1 MTSLNLSINGPSIR
15 SSYES
20 VLNGPALSASS
31 PNDARW
37 ALFSVQAPL
46 INAFQQD
53 GGNKESVLKVDSTG
67 SGPLDDLIE
76 DFSEG
81 RIQFAFVRVLDPN
94 SALPKYVLVAWC
106 GGGVPERTKGYF
118 TSHLNAVSKIL
129 HGYHVQ
135 ITARSQDDL
144 EIDAIMK
151 KVADASGA
159 KYSSSSAATSRSAA
173 APPPPKKPIVFT
185 PTASSASSTSA
196 LVAAR
201 NRQAANVDDDGWGN
215 DAPPVTRTQLEKVA
229 SAYKPVKVNMAELTK
244 QRPEPAPRSANSAAP
259 ANNSDVIGGSYQPV
273 GKIDIAAI
281 RAAAKKPADD
291 RPTTV
296 KGAYEPIGKVDIAAI
311 RAKAHRKPDDDD
323 SSAAPPPAPA
333 PAHAPAPVSVSRA
346 SQGFN
351 DQSERITSL
360 PKPKVA
366 NKFGSS
372 ASTFTG
378 TKPIGGGSFDL
389 AGPTS
394 PKPVA
399 TVGAPGRSF
408 ADAAG
413 KTPAQLWAEK
423 KAAKEGGLSAAP
435 ITAQHTSPSTA
446 PLGAQKSGAA
456 GAGEGWKSTY
466 KGKSWATVQTSS
478 LGHGGVAENHTG
490 ASSEGAAHDERPTS
504 PEGGESGGG
513 ISALRD
519 RFKDTKPIVPGA
531 PSVPSVNTAH
541 NVPAIPTDRSAGYDD
556 TDDYGPPPP
565 VPVTSRPGVG
575 AAAGVAAGAVAG
587 VAAAGVIGGVQLPG
601 LPSRSAP
608 PPAPEEEEEEQQEE
622 EEERPESPVR
632 IAVPVARAP
641 SPEPEP
647 EPQYEPEPEPER
659 APSPPAPS
667 GGAASG
673 GPRAVIHYDYEK
685 AEDNEIDLVEGDFVT
700 NIDQVDDDWW
710 MGTNSRGE
718 TGLFPSNYVEIVGDD
733 EPEAEAPPAPA
744 AAAHAPPPPPPAAEP
759 EQEEAGGDGP
769 WALAQYDYEA
779 GEDNELSFP
788 EGAKITGVEFPD
800 DDWWFGHYQ
809 GQSGLF
815 PSNYVE
821 VQE

>member
-15 SSYES
+15 SSYDS
-20 VLNGPALSASS
+20 VINGPAPSASS

-46 INAFQQD
+46 VNAFQQD

-94 SALPKYVLVAWC
+94 SALPKNVLVAWC

-144 EIDAIMK
+144 EIDSIMK

-159 KYSSSSAATSRSAA
+159 KYSSSSSASTSRSA

-185 PTASSASSTSA
+185 PTVSSKTVSA
-196 LVAAR
+196 NAIVAAR
-201 NRQAANVDDDGWGN
+201 NRQTASTDDDGWGN
-215 DAPPVTRTQLEKVA
+215 DAPPVTRSQLEKVE

-244 QRPEPAPRSANSAAP
+244 QRQEPPPRAYNPIPTPAAAP
-259 ANNSDVIGGSYQPV
+259 SNPDVIGGSYQPV

-281 RAAAKKPADD
+281 RAAAKKQPADD
-291 RPTTV
+291 RPTIV

-311 RAKAHRKPDDDD
+311 RAKAQRKPDDDS
-323 SSAAPPPAPA
+323 SSAPAPPPAPA
-333 PAHAPAPVSVSRA
+333 AAPISATFS
-346 SQGFN
+346 G
-351 DQSERITSL
+351 ERITSL

-372 ASTFTG
+372 AATFTG
-378 TKPIGGGSFDL
+378 TKPISSGGYGFT
-389 AGPTS
+389 GPG
-394 PKPVA
+394 PAVPVA

-413 KTPAQLWAEK
+413 KTPAQIWAEK
-423 KAAKEGGLSAAP
+423 KAAKDGGLAPAAAP
-435 ITAQHTSPSTA
+435 ISAQHTSPSAA
-446 PLGAQKSGAA
+446 PLGAQKSGAN
-456 GAGEGWKSTY
+456 EGWKSTY
-466 KGKSWATVQTSS
+466 KGKSWATVQTAS
-478 LGHGGVAENHTG
+478 LGHGGIAENRTG
-490 ASSEGAAHDERPTS
+490 GSTEGPAHEE
-504 PEGGESGGG
+504 PEAGESGGG
-513 ISALRD
+513 IGALRD
-519 RFKDTKPIVPGA
+519 RFKDAKPIVPGA
-531 PSVPSVNTAH
+531 PSVPPTNSAPRPSAH
-541 NVPAIPTDRSAGYDD
+541 DD
-556 TDDYGPPPP
+556 EDDYGAPPP
-565 VPVTSRPGVG
+565 VPSASRPGVG
-575 AAAGVAAGAVAG
+575 AAAGAAAGAVAG
-587 VAAAGVIGGVQLPG
+587 VAAAGVVGGVQLPG
-601 LPSRSAP
+601 LPDRSV
-608 PPAPEEEEEEQQEE
+608 PPAPQEEEEEQEPE

-659 APSPPAPS
+659 APSPPPAAAPS

-673 GPRAVIHYDYEK
+673 GIRAVIHYDYEK
-685 AEDNEIDLVEGDFVT
+685 AEDNEIELVEGEFVT

-733 EPEAEAPPAPA
+733 EPEEEQAPPPPAPA
-744 AAAHAPPPPPPAAEP
+744 AASYAPPPPPPAAEP
-759 EQEEAGGDGP
+759 EQEESGADGP

-821 VQE
+821 IQE